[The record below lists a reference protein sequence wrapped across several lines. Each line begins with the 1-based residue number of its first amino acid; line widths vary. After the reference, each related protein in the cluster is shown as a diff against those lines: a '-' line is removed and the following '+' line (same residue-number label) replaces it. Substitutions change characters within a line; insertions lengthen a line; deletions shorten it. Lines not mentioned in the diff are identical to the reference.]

1 GRSDRTREPI
11 PVGQD
16 RARAGPASDPVYAQ
30 LLRAADRPDGLVDQ
44 VHEIRPFEL
53 ELEAAADHLQRVPEI
68 VDQQRLALQIA
79 AQHLDRL
86 QDLAGLRGFQLD
98 ETERHQ
104 AGVQRGPHVMDDR
117 RREGFFVNLRHVLYL
132 SRGYPAIRRDG

>member
-1 GRSDRTREPI
+1 DGGTNFVRVEPSAVLLDDLVSDRHAQDRALSRRARLGGRGPCTPDIEPYPAVRHRDPELDPAARRQAARNALEGRSDRTREPI

-53 ELEAAADHLQRVPEI
+53 ELEAAADHLQRVP
-68 VDQQRLALQIA
+68 
-79 AQHLDRL
+79 
-86 QDLAGLRGFQLD
+86 
-98 ETERHQ
+98 
-104 AGVQRGPHVMDDR
+104 
-117 RREGFFVNLRHVLYL
+117 
-132 SRGYPAIRRDG
+132 